1 MSIGSRRS
9 RERRRRTGQIV
20 LRTAKW
26 LFMLAVFVGL
36 GFWSYQSGLDL
47 ARAEVTVLE
56 QRLETLGADAR
67 ATYARNAQL
76 EGELRQARED
86 MAALQRRY
94 ERDVPTGNAA
104 ALFALAQGRI
114 AAGVPRD
121 RVAQLLRDAGP
132 VQQCTARAT
141 SRRFAVAYGAR
152 IPDNA
157 GIDLLDGLV
166 RVVVSAPNQTDDLTR
181 AANVVITVTGQD
193 PVTLTGLPQRHAVVL
208 GNAELTL
215 NVTSEIR
222 GFATAALSTC
232 GG

>member
-9 RERRRRTGQIV
+9 RERRRRTGQIAFRV
-20 LRTAKW
+20 AKW

-36 GFWSYQSGLDL
+36 GFWAYQSGLDL
-47 ARAEVTVLE
+47 ARSEVTVLE
-56 QRLETLGADAR
+56 ERLEALGADAR

-76 EGELRQARED
+76 DGELRQARAD
-86 MAALQRRY
+86 IAALQQRY
-94 ERDVPTGNAA
+94 DRDVPKGDAA

-114 AAGVPRD
+114 AAGVPRE

-132 VQQCTARAT
+132 VRVCEGRAV

-152 IPDNA
+152 IPDDA
-157 GIDLLDGLV
+157 GIALLDGLV
-166 RVVVSAPNQTDDLTR
+166 RVMVSAPNQTDDLTR
-181 AANVVITVTGQD
+181 AATVVITVTGQE

-208 GNAELTL
+208 GNAEMTL
-215 NVTSEIR
+215 NVSSEIR
-222 GFATAALSTC
+222 GFATAALATC